1 MLELIEDTLFMVYMI
16 GVLVGL
22 FIIEISKIFW
32 GIICSIKR
40 SIRNF
45 LEKRK
50 KGGVS
55 IEYEDV

>member
-16 GVLVGL
+16 GVLVGV
-22 FIIEISKIFW
+22 FIIEILKAIW
-32 GIICSIKR
+32 GIICI
-40 SIRNF
+40 IRNF

>member
-1 MLELIEDTLFMVYMI
+1 MLELIEDTLVMVYML

>member
-22 FIIEISKIFW
+22 IIIEVLKIFW
-32 GIICSIKR
+32 GIICSIKGI
-40 SIRNF
+40 IRNF